1 MIMSI
6 VMIMSMI
13 MDIGFLAN
21 FDEIL
26 PKTSGDYY
34 QIIYRWV
41 TKNPSNDAFANLDI
55 FLPLTARKWALP
67 PHAPLCIW
75 VLGLK
80 HYNNGKETLL
90 MVFF

>member
-26 PKTSGDYY
+26 PKTSEDYY

-55 FLPLTARKWALP
+55 FFAAHSQKMGVATACTP
-67 PHAPLCIW
+67 MYMGFGPQ
-75 VLGLK
+75 
-80 HYNNGKETLL
+80 TL
-90 MVFF
+90 